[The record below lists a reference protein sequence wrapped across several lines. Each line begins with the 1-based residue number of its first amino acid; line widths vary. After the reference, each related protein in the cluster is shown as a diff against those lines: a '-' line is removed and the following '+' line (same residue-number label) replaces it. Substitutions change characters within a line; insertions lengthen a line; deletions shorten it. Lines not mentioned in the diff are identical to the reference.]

1 MRRRI
6 ESGVVPIWYNA
17 QIQVCMEIM
26 NVESCY
32 FVEYAPFDI
41 TFPSP
46 AVFSVT
52 IVPRDRE
59 WFKTYL
65 PVMDAFWKRV
75 LYFREHLDEIP
86 MPKEKVKRSRK
97 IKELPPPVCEVQA
110 ISDEDV
116 YIED

>member
-1 MRRRI
+1 
-6 ESGVVPIWYNA
+6 V
-17 QIQVCMEIM
+17 
-26 NVESCY
+26 
-32 FVEYAPFDI
+32 FD
-41 TFPSP
+41 
-46 AVFSVT
+46 VT

-86 MPKEKVKRSRK
+86 MPKEKVKRPRK